1 MGLASLTRRRLRA
14 VLFPLGAED
23 RHRLIAG
30 GAALLVLCAAI
41 AVTVTKEGPR
51 HAAIVIGKPRAE
63 VKLEVAPEPSERPVP
78 RYLLPRAAGPPRSG
92 PRGALA
98 FRGAVNVPK
107 DLKFF
112 LVIGSD
118 ARPGESMTR
127 SRADS
132 IHIAAVDPVV
142 RKGTI
147 LGLPRDTYVAIP
159 GHGNR
164 KINAALALG
173 GPDLLVST
181 VRGLTGLPISY
192 YAVTGFDGMVRMTDE
207 LRGVD
212 INVPYRMYDPQYSG
226 ANFQPGWHH
235 MDGRQVLA
243 FSRNRKA
250 ARNGDFGRSHN
261 QGIVIVNTLMKLRAE
276 TRDEGGIRKWL
287 NVLFRHARLDMSLPD
302 AVRLGVL
309 ARQIVPSQLRNVVA
323 PGEARSAGG
332 QSVVVLTE
340 QAYALF
346 RDVGADAVADGRMH
360 RATPPPTP
368 KPKPAPTPAPTPSPT
383 PVPTRVPTPPVPVPT
398 I

>member
-1 MGLASLTRRRLRA
+1 MF
-14 VLFPLGAED
+14 FPLGAED
-23 RHRLIAG
+23 RHRLVAG
-30 GAALLVLCAAI
+30 SLALLIVCAAI
-41 AVTVTKEGPR
+41 AVAVTREAPR
-51 HAAIVIGKPRAE
+51 RAAVVIGKANAAAS
-63 VKLEVAPEPSERPVP
+63 VDIPEDEPGPPERPVP
-78 RYLLPRAAGPPRSG
+78 QLRPRALLGPSGSG
-92 PRGALA
+92 PGGALA

-112 LVIGSD
+112 LIVGSD
-118 ARPGESMTR
+118 ARPGEEVTR

-147 LGLPRDTYVAIP
+147 LGFPRDSYVEVP
-159 GHGNR
+159 GHGKR

-173 GPDLLVST
+173 GPDLLVRT
-181 VRGLTGLPISY
+181 VRNLTGLPVSY

-212 INVPYRMYDPQYSG
+212 INVPYRMDDRQYSG
-226 ANFQPGWHH
+226 ANFEPGWHH

-243 FSRNRKA
+243 FSRNRHD

-261 QGIVIVNTLMKLRAE
+261 QGIVINNTLMKLRAE

-287 NVLFRHARLDMSLPD
+287 NVLYRHARLDMSLSD

-323 PGEARSAGG
+323 PGEARSVDG
-332 QSVVVLTE
+332 QSVVVLSDA
-340 QAYALF
+340 AYALF
-346 RDVGADAVADGRMH
+346 RDVGADAIADGRTH
-360 RATPPPTP
+360 RSAPPPTP
-368 KPKPAPTPAPTPSPT
+368 KPKPTPAPTPKPTPAPTA
-383 PVPTRVPTPPVPVPT
+383 VPKPPPVPVPT